1 MSYDRIDLKGKV
13 VVITGANTGIGEV
26 TAHQLAA
33 LGAKV
38 YLACRSKDRTEPV
51 VANIRSGTG
60 NAEVHFLDLDLSS
73 FESVRAA
80 AKMFLA
86 LERPIDLLINNAGL
100 AGAKGLTTDGFELAF
115 GVNHL
120 GHFLFTDLLVDRI
133 VDGGRIVNVS
143 SRAHYKAKSI
153 DWEDLRQPTTGLTG
167 LKAYSVSKLANV
179 LFTKSLAKRLAHR
192 NITTYSLHPGV
203 VASDVWR
210 QVPWPVQPLIKR
222 FMITV
227 EDGAKTT
234 LYCATSLAAGTETG
248 LYYDESEAKLPSHL
262 ARDEALAAELWKRS
276 AAWVS

>member
-1 MSYDRIDLKGKV
+1 MCYDRINLKGKV
-13 VVITGANTGIGEV
+13 VIITGANTGIGEV
-26 TAHQLAA
+26 TAQALAA
-33 LGAKV
+33 LGATV
-38 YLACRSKDRTEPV
+38 YLACRSEDKTEPV
-51 VANIRSGTG
+51 VANIRSRTG
-60 NAEVHFLDLDLSS
+60 NTEVHFLALDLSS

-80 AKMFLA
+80 VKTFRA
-86 LERPIDLLINNAGL
+86 LESSVDLLINNAGL
-100 AGAKGLTTDGFELAF
+100 AAAKGLTAEGFELAF

-120 GHFLFTDLLVDRI
+120 GHFLFTNLLLDAI

-153 DWEDLRQPTTGLTG
+153 DWAAQRQPTTGLTG

-210 QVPWPVQPLIKR
+210 QVPWPFQSLIKR
-222 FMITV
+222 FMLTV

-234 LYCATSLAAGTETG
+234 LYCATSVAAGKETG
-248 LYYDESEAKLPSHL
+248 LYYDESKVKAP
-262 ARDEALAAELWKRS
+262 AA
-276 AAWVS
+276 

>member
-1 MSYDRIDLKGKV
+1 MCYDRINLKGKV
-13 VVITGANTGIGEV
+13 VIITGANTGIGEV
-26 TAHQLAA
+26 TAKALAA

-38 YLACRSKDRTEPV
+38 YLACRSEDKTEPV
-51 VANIRSGTG
+51 VANIRSRTG
-60 NAEVHFLDLDLSS
+60 NPEVHFLALDLSS

-80 AKMFLA
+80 AKTFRA
-86 LERPIDLLINNAGL
+86 LEDSVDLLINNAGL
-100 AGAKGLTTDGFELAF
+100 AAAKGLTAEGFELAF

-120 GHFLFTDLLVDRI
+120 GHFLFTNLLLDAI

-143 SRAHYKAKSI
+143 SRAHYKANSI
-153 DWEDLRQPTTGLTG
+153 DWAAQRQPTTGLTG

-210 QVPWPVQPLIKR
+210 QVPWPFQSLIKR
-222 FMITV
+222 FMLTV

-234 LYCATSLAAGTETG
+234 LYCATSVAAGKETG
-248 LYYDESEAKLPSHL
+248 LYYDESKVKAPSRL
-262 ARDEALAAELWKRS
+262 ACDEALATELWTRS
-276 AAWVS
+276 AAWVA

>member
-1 MSYDRIDLKGKV
+1 MSYDRIDLKGKAV
-13 VVITGANTGIGEV
+13 IITGANTGIGEV
-26 TAHQLAA
+26 TAQALAA

-51 VANIRSGTG
+51 VAAIRSGTG

-73 FESVRAA
+73 FESVRTA
-80 AKMFLA
+80 AKIFLE
-86 LERPIDLLINNAGL
+86 LEQPIDLLINNAGL
-100 AGAKGLTTDGFELAF
+100 AGAKGLTADGFELAF

-120 GHFLFTDLLVDRI
+120 GHFLFTNLLVDRI

-153 DWEDLRQPTTGLTG
+153 DWEALRQPTRGLTG

-179 LFTKSLAKRLAHR
+179 LFTHSLAKRLSHR

-203 VASDVWR
+203 IASDVWR
-210 QVPWPVQPLIKR
+210 QVPWPLQPLIKR
-222 FMITV
+222 FMLTV

-234 LYCATSLAAGTETG
+234 LYCATSVAAGKETG
-248 LYYDESEAKLPSHL
+248 LYYDESAAKVPSRL
-262 ARDEALAAELWKRS
+262 ARDEALAAELWTRS
-276 AAWVS
+276 ADWVS